1 MDDILPPH
9 NFFPDYS
16 SLTGDR
22 RLDRRAQDLFTR
34 LSEQPASNISNLSS
48 NRAEQIGYYRLL
60 ENEKFTEASLIE
72 ELVGRVKPLVAGR
85 DVLCN
90 ECPLTKNGT

>member
-9 NFFPDYS
+9 NFFPAYS
-16 SLTGDR
+16 SLTEDR
-22 RLDRRAQDLFTR
+22 RLGRRAQDLFTR
-34 LSEQPASNISNLSS
+34 LSEQPASNISKLSS

-60 ENEKFTEASLIE
+60 ENEKFTKASLIE